1 MGQCVIVINLLLWN
15 FTHVSKNRRGTI
27 IKKKCLP
34 FKHEKNNQ
42 TLSND
47 WPTYCHTGY
56 SNGHYISGFYLTF
69 VICVVFSSPDLK
81 DHVSYCN
88 HSVSVDHCATINRR
102 CWHFTFWSY
111 KTTWPIQTK
120 LCRNHICVIFNK
132 YSQFC
137 LHPSKTLPPCAVLGL
152 LCSDRLN
159 VWKS

>member
-27 IKKKCLP
+27 IKKKCLL

-111 KTTWPIQTK
+111 KTTGQLEPIFAEIMFMRSSTTDTEWLQ
-120 LCRNHICVIFNK
+120 
-132 YSQFC
+132 
-137 LHPSKTLPPCAVLGL
+137 
-152 LCSDRLN
+152 
-159 VWKS
+159 